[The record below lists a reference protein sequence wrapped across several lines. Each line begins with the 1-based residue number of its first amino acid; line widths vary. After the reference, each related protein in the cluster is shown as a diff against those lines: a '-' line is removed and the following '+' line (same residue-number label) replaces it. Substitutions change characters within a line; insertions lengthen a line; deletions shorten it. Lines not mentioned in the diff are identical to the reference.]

1 MLSDIQPIKE
11 VCTSVFVSKMQSCI
25 VNVWLEKPATKSQN
39 SQMVMSRWLRPS
51 FIYSVWEAAQLTMFK
66 LNTEQK

>member
-11 VCTSVFVSKMQSCI
+11 VCTPVFASKMQSCI

-39 SQMVMSRWLRPS
+39 SQMVKS
-51 FIYSVWEAAQLTMFK
+51 
-66 LNTEQK
+66 